1 MSRRIAAAALFAS
14 LAFAASAQAQGQLRP
29 AMKIPDPRANF
40 IRECV
45 PHVSGRWERPEEVC
59 GCLHDRAVALI
70 DDEDLRDALLRG
82 ISETGVPTIEA
93 EWLPAAKQADIGAT
107 FTKIARPAL
116 QCLFEPAK

>member
-1 MSRRIAAAALFAS
+1 MSGRITAAALFAG
-14 LAFAASAQAQGQLRP
+14 LALAASAQAQGQLRP
-29 AMKIPDPRANF
+29 AMRIPDPRADF
-40 IRECV
+40 VRECV
-45 PHVSGRWERPEEVC
+45 PHVSGRWDRPEEVC

-70 DDEDLRDALLRG
+70 DDKDLRDALLRG

-93 EWLPAAKQADIGAT
+93 EWLPVAKQADIGPS